1 MNNTLSNDNPVQGP
15 IPNQPSEFSRT
26 RKNWMKLI
34 LLLLTAIIIPPFGVA
49 WAIYMLL
56 KRSLNWRLLL
66 RALLIAVI
74 SLASITGYFFV
85 WKYYNPTPY
94 HLTSLSNKELTAKLE
109 GAGMSYKVPEGF
121 ELGKQSVEFGSS
133 VANYLLVNKSSQP
146 VKVPAVMAVASRPS
160 ALAASQSYIE
170 SLSLLMSK
178 HQGTDYEKAVAQP
191 VKQFLHDNLLVS
203 YDIALG
209 QPSTFASSNISKNA
223 WQFDFT
229 GKIDGQRQ
237 GNGKFVLAVGKE
249 TFYYLMVASVDYNWE
264 PNKSIWQQILD
275 SLKIDQ

>member
-1 MNNTLSNDNPVQGP
+1 MDTLINSNLVQGP

-26 RKNWMKLI
+26 RKDWIKLT
-34 LLLLTAIIIPPFGVA
+34 LLLLVAIIIPPLGVA
-49 WAIYMLL
+49 WVIYKLIKNPLNKGLL
-56 KRSLNWRLLL
+56 IK
-66 RALLIAVI
+66 ALLITVI
-74 SLASITGYFFV
+74 SLASMTGYYFI
-85 WKYYNPTPY
+85 WKHYNPTPY
-94 HLTSLSNKELTAKLE
+94 HLTSLSNKELEAKLE
-109 GAGMSYKVPEGF
+109 GAGMSYKVPDGF

-170 SLSLLMSK
+170 SLSSLMNK
-178 HQGTDYEKAVAQP
+178 HQGADYEKAVVQS

-229 GKIDGQRQ
+229 GKINGQRQ
-237 GNGKFVLAVGKE
+237 GNGKLVLAVGKE

-264 PNKSIWQQILD
+264 PNKSIWQQVFD